1 MNESFDTV
9 TESTSVLDTA
19 KNFGLDH
26 KEAIV
31 AGAASAA
38 TIGAVW
44 AGMAFLNRK
53 KAAKVAAQHAV
64 AALVTRAKH
73 IAELMAKLGSIPGDV
88 GACIDTAVKAW
99 NAIAA
104 DMESKMTKGELTVN
118 DNMAIYATGILTL

>member
-1 MNESFDTV
+1 MNESFNTV

-44 AGMAFLNRK
+44 AGVTFFNRK
-53 KAAKVAAQHAV
+53 KAAKVAVQREV

-73 IAELMAKLGSIPGDV
+73 IAELLAKLDSNPGDMDARV
-88 GACIDTAVKAW
+88 DAAVKAW

-104 DMESKMTKGELTVN
+104 DMESKMTKGELTAN
-118 DNMAIYATGILTL
+118 DCMAIFATGILTL

>member
-1 MNESFDTV
+1 MNESFNTV

-38 TIGAVW
+38 TISAVW

-53 KAAKVAAQHAV
+53 KAAKVAVQRDV

-73 IAELMAKLGSIPGDV
+73 IAELMASLGAIGDV
-88 GACIDTAVKAW
+88 GARIDAAVKAW

-104 DMESKMTKGELTVN
+104 DMESKMTKGELTAKDSV
-118 DNMAIYATGILTL
+118 AIYATGILTL

>member
-38 TIGAVW
+38 TISAVW

-53 KAAKVAAQHAV
+53 KAAKEAVQRRV
-64 AALVTRAKH
+64 AALVLRTHKPAARHRHAHVVVRRYQVRERVRARH
-73 IAELMAKLGSIPGDV
+73 VCRRHAHHV
-88 GACIDTAVKAW
+88 
-99 NAIAA
+99 
-104 DMESKMTKGELTVN
+104 
-118 DNMAIYATGILTL
+118 

>member
-1 MNESFDTV
+1 MNESFNTV

-73 IAELMAKLGSIPGDV
+73 IAELMASLGIYGDV
-88 GACIDTAVKAW
+88 GARIDTAVKAW

-104 DMESKMTKGELTVN
+104 DMESKMTKGELTVT
-118 DNMAIYATGILTL
+118 DSMAIYATGILTL

>member
-1 MNESFDTV
+1 MNESFNTV
-9 TESTSVLDTA
+9 NESTSVLDTA

-44 AGMAFLNRK
+44 AGVTFFNRK
-53 KAAKVAAQHAV
+53 KAAK
-64 AALVTRAKH
+64 AALQHGIGVLITRAKH
-73 IAELMAKLGSIPGDV
+73 IAELLAKLDSNPGDM
-88 GACIDTAVKAW
+88 GARVDAAVKAW

-104 DMESKMTKGELTVN
+104 DMEAKMAKGELTI
-118 DNMAIYATGILTL
+118 DDSIAIMATGILTL

>member
-1 MNESFDTV
+1 MNESFNTV
-9 TESTSVLDTA
+9 NESTSVLDTA

-53 KAAKVAAQHAV
+53 KAAKVAVQREV

-73 IAELMAKLGSIPGDV
+73 IAELMESLGIYGDV
-88 GACIDTAVKAW
+88 GARIDTAVKAW

-104 DMESKMTKGELTVN
+104 DMESKMTKGELTAN
-118 DNMAIYATGILTL
+118 DSTAIYATGILTL

>member
-1 MNESFDTV
+1 MNESFNTV

-53 KAAKVAAQHAV
+53 KAAKVAVQRHV
-64 AALVTRAKH
+64 AALVIRAKH
-73 IAELMAKLGSIPGDV
+73 IAELMASLGIYGDV
-88 GACIDTAVKAW
+88 GARIDTAVKAW

-104 DMESKMTKGELTVN
+104 DMESKMTKGELTAN
-118 DNMAIYATGILTL
+118 DSTAIYATGILTL

>member
-1 MNESFDTV
+1 MNESFNTV

-38 TIGAVW
+38 TIGVVW

-53 KAAKVAAQHAV
+53 KVHGPQV
-64 AALVTRAKH
+64 MRRGDRLQVGNTVMELV
-73 IAELMAKLGSIPGDV
+73 
-88 GACIDTAVKAW
+88 
-99 NAIAA
+99 
-104 DMESKMTKGELTVN
+104 
-118 DNMAIYATGILTL
+118 